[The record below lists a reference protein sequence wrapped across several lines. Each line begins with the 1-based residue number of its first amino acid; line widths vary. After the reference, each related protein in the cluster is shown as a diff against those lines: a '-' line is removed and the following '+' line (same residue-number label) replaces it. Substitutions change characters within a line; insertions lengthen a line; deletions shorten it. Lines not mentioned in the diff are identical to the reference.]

1 MALTVKQMEA
11 QQRQA
16 EELLFSGPQTLGFAK
31 GLFFGHFNAALLFP
45 YPELKAEERETIAK
59 AVADVGRFADEKLDA
74 ALIDRIA
81 DIPPETVAGL
91 AELGVLG
98 MTAPKEYGGRGFS
111 QLGYCKIME
120 IVGGHCSSTA
130 VFVNAH
136 QSIGIR
142 ALVLFGTEEQKRR
155 WLPDLTSGR
164 KLAAFALTEPDAGSD
179 AANVQTTAT
188 PSPDGKH
195 FILNGQKRYITN
207 GAIAQVLTV
216 MARTAIA

>member
-1 MALTVKQMEA
+1 
-11 QQRQA
+11 
-16 EELLFSGPQTLGFAK
+16 
-31 GLFFGHFNAALLFP
+31 
-45 YPELKAEERETIAK
+45 
-59 AVADVGRFADEKLDA
+59 KLDA

-81 DIPPETVAGL
+81 DIPAEMVAGL

-120 IVGGHCSSTA
+120 IIGGHCSSTA

-155 WLPDLTSGR
+155 WLPELTSAR
-164 KLAAFALTEPDAGSD
+164 SLAAFALTEPEARSD
-179 AANVQTTAT
+179 AANVQSTDT
-188 PSPDGKH
+188 PTPDGKSYGR
-195 FILNGQKRYITN
+195 NGQQRYSTN
-207 GAIAQVLTV
+207 GVIAN
-216 MARTAIA
+216 